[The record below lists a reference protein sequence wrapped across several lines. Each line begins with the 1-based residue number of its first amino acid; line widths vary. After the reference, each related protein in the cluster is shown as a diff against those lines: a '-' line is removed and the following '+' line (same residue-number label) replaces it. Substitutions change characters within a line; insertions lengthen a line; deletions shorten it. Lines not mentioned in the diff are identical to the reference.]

1 MNDFLDFAQRLLDIV
16 RTAWIENCEREG
28 GIAGTDESD
37 RQFLLGYVHAFRRF
51 RAIKRLAEDE
61 QPSPEAVMVLIRSLV
76 SVTHRALYLV
86 SSADPDVR
94 EERRKRFFLLG
105 VREELTYLEGIADEV
120 PAVRP
125 TLELARESVRLR
137 EEVFKKAGWSLAR
150 PIFPTDEQIAKELG
164 LPAHYAEVYRP
175 GSSDTHY
182 SVFSAA
188 GGFADLEGETPTIAL
203 LGDDVNELMQ
213 PMLRAIVVYAEFLI
227 AAEKVVELGVGPQVE
242 ELRPTFARV
251 VERAKAELEAAD
263 AATTAEEQFQPPFR
277 RARLA
282 PRAGLQPQNRRPRA
296 LGAAVGS
303 NQAEMTGEGRLAQ
316 ACRRE
321 GDH

>member
-1 MNDFLDFAQRLLDIV
+1 MKDFLEVAERLLGAV
-16 RTAWIENCEREG
+16 RSAWIEHCEQEG
-28 GIAGTDESD
+28 GIAHTDESD
-37 RQFLLGYVHAFRRF
+37 RQLLLAYVHAYRRF

-61 QPSPEAVMVLIRSLV
+61 HPSPEAVMVLTRSLV

-86 SSADPDVR
+86 SPDDPEIR
-94 EERRKRFFLLG
+94 EARRKRFFLLG
-105 VREELTYLEGIADEV
+105 VREELTYLEGIVDEV

-137 EEVFKKAGWSLAR
+137 GEEFKAAGWSLDR

-164 LPAHYAEVYRP
+164 FPAHYAEVYRP

-203 LGDDVNELMQ
+203 LGDDINELMQ

-227 AAEKVVELGVGPQVE
+227 AAEKVVGLGVGPKVE
-242 ELRPTFARV
+242 ELRPTLAEAV
-251 VERAKAELEAAD
+251 KRAKAELD
-263 AATTAEEQFQPPFR
+263 AA
-277 RARLA
+277 
-282 PRAGLQPQNRRPRA
+282 G
-296 LGAAVGS
+296 GAAP
-303 NQAEMTGEGRLAQ
+303 
-316 ACRRE
+316 
-321 GDH
+321 